1 MNLLLA
7 LIVAACGII
16 LVPRAAHMSNNSE
29 ANRYVSVMNTAHTAT
44 IICLTGAYLTT
55 NHTLLMLACVDAL
68 IYVFASHT
76 LEAAVSERKPNSAN

>member
-16 LVPRAAHMSNNSE
+16 LVPRAAHMPKNPE
-29 ANRYVSVMNTAHTAT
+29 ANRYAGVMNAAHTAT
-44 IICLTGAYLTT
+44 VICLTGAYLTA
-55 NHTLLMLACVDAL
+55 NHMLLMLACVDAM

-76 LEAAVSERKPNSAN
+76 LETAASERKPNSAN

>member
-16 LVPRAAHMSNNSE
+16 LVPRAAHTPKNPDADRY
-29 ANRYVSVMNTAHTAT
+29 ANVMNAAHTAT
-44 IICLTGAYLTT
+44 VICLTGAYLTA
-55 NHTLLMLACVDAL
+55 NYTLLMLACVDAL

-76 LEAAVSERKPNSAN
+76 FETAVSERKPNSAN